1 MRGRDFLDKME
12 LVSPI
17 YVEGADRTPIIR
29 PKQWP
34 KFVVAAACLC
44 LMVWGAWSFTG
55 GFGREPGYVA
65 GPGESQGLERA
76 SIEVDGMT
84 LEPCPG
90 TLGFDEC
97 WVRRSGEPDAA
108 IWLYYT
114 RRENGQYRLVAESW
128 WNAKSAA
135 PYEADLDGDGVK
147 ELIFNLNYE
156 DGFREIQIIR
166 HRDGEI
172 QNWYFNNEFL
182 RDHWEEQGLTVLDGA
197 TEHIRSYYD
206 PNRGIVLEADCYD
219 STGKEVLSVEVFQ
232 DLEHF
237 KYFIDERH
245 TYADEIGEPTP
256 QPTEN
261 HDDVASIAPE
271 PCPATL
277 GFENCVMT
285 WEELPTGV
293 TTWRFYAVED
303 GQYLPIARTGNYGY
317 EPDVYRVDLDGDGV
331 DELVCN
337 REWAGGDQ
345 DVIVYRN
352 KNGQIEQGWLDL
364 DVDNWLDICAKEG
377 LSVRYG
383 SEDIICSHYDP
394 EQGFVLNAHP
404 VDKNGE
410 DVFKIATFQGLEYFA
425 FEPYDPA
432 VIPLGVATVK
442 AEPEPCPATLGF
454 ENCIVTW
461 KESSTWGTTIWRFY
475 AQGDGQY
482 QLIADAR
489 NLGDEPDVYRVDLDG
504 DGVDELICNQ
514 EFADGNRDVIVYRNR
529 DGRIEQGWL
538 NTVKINDQIEAWA
551 GEGLDMTY
559 AVGAVAIYYDPAQ
572 GFVLNSHFR
581 DKNGEDVLKT
591 ATFQG
596 LEHFLFGGYVPAVYD
611 EEDPVAFW

>member
-44 LMVWGAWSFTG
+44 LMAWGAWSFTG
-55 GFGREPGYVA
+55 GFGREPGYAA
-65 GPGESQGLERA
+65 GPGDSEGPERA
-76 SIEVDGMT
+76 QIEVDGMT

-114 RRENGQYRLVAESW
+114 RREDGQYRLVAESW

-166 HRDGEI
+166 HGDGEI

-206 PNRGIVLEADCYD
+206 PDRGIVLEADCHD
-219 STGKEVLSVEVFQ
+219 ATGKEVLSVEVFH

-237 KYFIDERH
+237 KYFTDERH
-245 TYADEIGEPTP
+245 TYADEIGEPNP
-256 QPTEN
+256 QPTDEIGMLIIEECPPTLGFDECWVA
-261 HDDVASIAPE
+261 HKKEASGVHSGYFYARMDDGTIRCIAKACSCFDDLDVYRVDLDGDGIEELICNNTFGDGVEDASIYRNYGTGTDPYNLSAYGIDNIGIEVGWLAPGFWDLYGFETMGAASARTVRYDPERGVVATGYDLEGKPKEEIVQEDFIRFGSYEPPFDAPEIMACIAPE
-271 PCPATL
+271 HCPATL

-285 WEELPTGV
+285 WEEEQGV
-293 TTWRFYAVED
+293 TTWRFYAQED
-303 GQYLPIARTGNYGY
+303 GQYRFIAETWN
-317 EPDVYRVDLDGDGV
+317 D
-331 DELVCN
+331 
-337 REWAGGDQ
+337 
-345 DVIVYRN
+345 RN
-352 KNGQIEQGWLDL
+352 
-364 DVDNWLDICAKEG
+364 
-377 LSVRYG
+377 
-383 SEDIICSHYDP
+383 
-394 EQGFVLNAHP
+394 
-404 VDKNGE
+404 
-410 DVFKIATFQGLEYFA
+410 
-425 FEPYDPA
+425 
-432 VIPLGVATVK
+432 
-442 AEPEPCPATLGF
+442 
-454 ENCIVTW
+454 
-461 KESSTWGTTIWRFY
+461 
-475 AQGDGQY
+475 
-482 QLIADAR
+482 
-489 NLGDEPDVYRVDLDG
+489 EPDVYRVDLDG
-504 DGVDELICNQ
+504 DGVDELICNRS
-514 EFADGNRDVIVYRNR
+514 FSDGEQGIIVYRNR
-529 DGRIEQGWL
+529 DGQIERGWL
-538 NTVKINDQIEAWA
+538 NTSGQFDEWVK
-551 GEGLDMTY
+551 EGLD
-559 AVGAVAIYYDPAQ
+559 AINGVDAYTVHYDPEQ
-572 GFVLNSHFR
+572 GFVLNAHFR

-596 LEHFLFGGYVPAVYD
+596 LEHVVFGQYGPESAAI
-611 EEDPVAFW
+611 PLGVATVKTDN